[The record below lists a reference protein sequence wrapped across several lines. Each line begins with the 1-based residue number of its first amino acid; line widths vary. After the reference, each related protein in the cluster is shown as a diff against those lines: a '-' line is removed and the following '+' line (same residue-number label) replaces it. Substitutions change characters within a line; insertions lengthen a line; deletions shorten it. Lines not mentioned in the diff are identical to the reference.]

1 MILKPWNFIIPL
13 CGCSYRSHFGRISI
27 LRYRWRAVGI
37 LRIVRWTRMN
47 RLSTISCW
55 IDHIWA
61 RITTGILTNGGSGGW
76 SFWLGSCGW
85 LGCVSDLTPFHAIV
99 GIWQWPVTHLLFH
112 HIFWMAIRLW
122 FALPIGRQFS
132 LERNSSRLA
141 VAAIYQPPIESLMG
155 HVIGSQTDQM
165 LHRNAIDQ
173 QMMAILHEQQ
183 FRSPMPIQL
192 ALANFIGANEAD
204 YTARNHNSSLL
215 QSLIHSRLQQ
225 QQQQLQAALMQHQLN
240 SAIFHQPQ
248 LHVQPHQPYFND
260 PLSVTFTQSQ
270 QHSGTIDAL
279 FSQLSPS
286 VTANVLSTSLD
297 NELVRSS
304 FDSSRMMSVLAG
316 PTNTFHSGRNITSSA
331 SMSRDL
337 LHQLCQR
344 SNDSEM
350 DQIPKSDSDANSDDQ
365 KPPAR
370 GL

>member
-1 MILKPWNFIIPL
+1 
-13 CGCSYRSHFGRISI
+13 
-27 LRYRWRAVGI
+27 
-37 LRIVRWTRMN
+37 
-47 RLSTISCW
+47 
-55 IDHIWA
+55 
-61 RITTGILTNGGSGGW
+61 
-76 SFWLGSCGW
+76 
-85 LGCVSDLTPFHAIV
+85 
-99 GIWQWPVTHLLFH
+99 
-112 HIFWMAIRLW
+112 MAIRLW